1 MRLPNGAM
9 GALAGVRVL
18 DLTMFVQGPQAGQLL
33 ADLGADVIKIE
44 LPGSGDAAR
53 GLVVSESDRCS
64 AMFYA
69 LNRGKRSVT
78 LDLRTAAGK
87 EALLRLAQ
95 GADVLLSNFRPGM
108 LERWGLGYDDLAPLN
123 PRLIYAAGSAYGPDG
138 PDAEREG
145 ADLNGQAAGGLLS
158 TLGEDGSFPSPVGA
172 FIADHSAS
180 QNLATGVLAAL
191 YARERTGR
199 GQRVDVSL
207 LDGQIWAQATEFT
220 HFLLTGQIPGRANR
234 GHPLVAG
241 VWRVF
246 ASADGYI
253 TIAGARPPLWAGF
266 CRAIERPDLLD
277 DPRFTGPSVSEE
289 GWQELFA
296 LLEPIFRSRSTAEW
310 CERLRAEHQR
320 FAPLRSHAEVV
331 ADPQVWV
338 NGYLVEVEHPQ
349 WGRIAAL
356 GHPIRFG
363 ETPAKPGAVAPEPGQ
378 HTEEVLAET
387 GLSWDEIAALRERG
401 AW

>member
-1 MRLPNGAM
+1 M
-9 GALAGVRVL
+9 GPLDGVRVL
-18 DLTMFVQGPQAGQLL
+18 DLTMFVQGPQAAQLL

-44 LPGSGDAAR
+44 LPGGGDPAR
-53 GLVVSESDRCS
+53 GLVASESDRRS
-64 AMFYA
+64 PMFYA

-87 EALLRLAQ
+87 AVLLRLARD
-95 GADVLLSNFRPGM
+95 ADVLLSNFRPGT
-108 LERWGLGYDDLAPLN
+108 LERWGLGYEALATLN
-123 PRLIYAAGSAYGPDG
+123 PRLIYATGSAFGSEG

-180 QNLATGVLAAL
+180 QNLASGVLAAL

-207 LDGQIWAQATEFT
+207 LGGQIWAQATEFT
-220 HFLLTGQIPGRANR
+220 HFLLTGQVPGRANR

-246 ASADGYI
+246 ATADGFL

-277 DPRFTGPSVSEE
+277 DPRFTGPGVSEA
-289 GWQELFA
+289 GWRELFA
-296 LLEPIFRSRSTAEW
+296 ILEPIFRTRSTAEW

-320 FAPLRSHAEVV
+320 FAPLRSYAEVA
-331 ADPQVWV
+331 ADPQVWA
-338 NGYLVEVEHPQ
+338 NGYLMEVEHPQ

-356 GHPIRFG
+356 GHPIRFS
-363 ETPAKPGAVAPEPGQ
+363 ETAAKPGAVAPELGQ
-378 HTEEVLAET
+378 HTEEVLIE
-387 GLSWDEIAALRERG
+387 GGFSWEEIAALRERG